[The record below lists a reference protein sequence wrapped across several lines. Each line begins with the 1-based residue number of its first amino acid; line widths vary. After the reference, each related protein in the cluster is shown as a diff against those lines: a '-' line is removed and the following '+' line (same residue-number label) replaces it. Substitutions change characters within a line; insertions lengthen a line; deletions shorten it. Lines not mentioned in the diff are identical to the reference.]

1 MLAPIPAGRARDHFT
16 RTNISLSY
24 SAIGLRDR
32 GWQMLRRL
40 TKMKRKSLRGSL
52 CPVARA
58 LDVIGDWWSLLII
71 YEVIAGPKRFGELQ
85 RNLGVTKN
93 TLATNEDDFNRR
105 IDAPGADPAK
115 KRGIY
120 LSLETRLASVPDGPT
135 RAERTYPTLARSNHA
150 KLDQNNRV
158 AGSAR
163 QSRNNCV
170 DRRNCDILC
179 WARKHDRAPVADE
192 RHAIDRRR
200 AGWPPPTAC
209 TGRFIGERQRSRA
222 YQRGGRRD

>member
-135 RAERTYPTLARSNHA
+135 RAERTYPKLARSNHA
-150 KLDQNNRV
+150 KLDQNNCV

-163 QSRNNCV
+163 QSRNNCA
-170 DRRNCDILC
+170 DRRKRDILC
-179 WARKHDRAPVADE
+179 WARKHDRAPVADAK
-192 RHAIDRRR
+192 HAIDRRR
-200 AGWPPPTAC
+200 AGWPPSTPC
-209 TGRFIGERQRSRA
+209 R
-222 YQRGGRRD
+222 

>member
-1 MLAPIPAGRARDHFT
+1 MRLMRDFSSSWLYFLLCHNFPRSYCRSRLRDDFRTSESGYVCNSGRLPNAPCCLDGRDQLEPSLSALSRRMMLAPIPAGRARDHFT

-105 IDAPGADPAK
+105 IDAPG
-115 KRGIY
+115 
-120 LSLETRLASVPDGPT
+120 
-135 RAERTYPTLARSNHA
+135 
-150 KLDQNNRV
+150 
-158 AGSAR
+158 
-163 QSRNNCV
+163 
-170 DRRNCDILC
+170 
-179 WARKHDRAPVADE
+179 
-192 RHAIDRRR
+192 
-200 AGWPPPTAC
+200 
-209 TGRFIGERQRSRA
+209 
-222 YQRGGRRD
+222 